1 METSCSSGSWHFV
14 GEIEAEDDA
23 KVCIMELG
31 MSKQGGYNML
41 SSCKFSSRSEEWLG
55 ECSNPFSCLQFQC
68 SAICE
73 ETSEQKG
80 VSSALFSSRNRVQ
93 IYNLQLGRLSLRN
106 RKILGNLPFS
116 KTDGQHSE
124 RTSIRGYDTPLVLI

>member
-1 METSCSSGSWHFV
+1 MRRVGFAEGDSFRGFFVETSCSSGSWHFV
-14 GEIEAEDDA
+14 GENEAEDDA

-116 KTDGQHSE
+116 KTE
-124 RTSIRGYDTPLVLI
+124 WAT